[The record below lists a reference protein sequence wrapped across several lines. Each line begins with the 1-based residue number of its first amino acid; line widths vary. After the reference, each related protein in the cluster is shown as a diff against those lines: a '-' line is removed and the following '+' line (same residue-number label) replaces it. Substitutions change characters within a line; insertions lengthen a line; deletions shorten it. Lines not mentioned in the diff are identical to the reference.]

1 MQACA
6 DVGRITTILY
16 ICPHTTIYQ
25 TYRIL
30 YIYVLK
36 LLYTRHTTIYICP
49 HTTIYMCL
57 HTTFHWSSYYYA
69 YICPHATIYLSSYDY
84 MCPHTTVH
92 TSVGK
97 AASAGARWRGQH
109 LLFSP
114 VLQSG
119 LLRFSGMRTYIQ

>member
-1 MQACA
+1 MQARA

-30 YIYVLK
+30 YICPQ
-36 LLYTRHTTIYICP
+36 TTIYQ
-49 HTTIYMCL
+49 T
-57 HTTFHWSSYYYA
+57 YYY
-69 YICPHATIYLSSYDY
+69 IYLSSYYYIHVSSSYFSLVLILLCIYMSSCYHIFVLVRLY

-92 TSVGK
+92 ASVGK

-109 LLFSP
+109 LLLSP

-119 LLRFSGMRTYIQ
+119 LLRFSGMRTYI